1 MERKR
6 DMNEQHGQAL
16 HHDSG
21 RPDIDRDAIDFG
33 RVQTVPREI
42 AERDERIKTQQAEAD
57 RDKQPIVAA
66 IVDAQDHAECLRAA
80 LREAGIA
87 ESDIDV
93 FFVNPVGQHGQH
105 PVGGDEG
112 TDLEAQRMPGG
123 AVTGAAVGAAAG
135 AAVGAVASIA
145 VPPLAPAIMLA
156 ATGVGAYTGAMA
168 GGVTSGGEET
178 PEHLQPQPG
187 HRRSGMMVATRVT
200 DVADMARLG
209 DILRANGAD
218 HVEQSRG
225 TWRDGHWIDFDPVSL
240 PQMQD
245 SGRRMQDSA
254 KETGAAT
261 RDPES

>member
-1 MERKR
+1 MESKR

-16 HHDSG
+16 QHDSG

-42 AERDERIKTQQAEAD
+42 AERDERIKAQQAEAD

-66 IVDAQDHAECLRAA
+66 IVDAQEHAERLRVA
-80 LREAGIA
+80 LREAGVA
-87 ESDIDV
+87 GSDIDV
-93 FFVNPVGQHGQH
+93 FFVNPVGQHGQY

-112 TDLEAQRMPGG
+112 TDSEAHRMPGG
-123 AVTGAAVGAAAG
+123 AVAGAAVGAAAG

-168 GGVTSGGEET
+168 GGVTSGGEKT

-200 DVADMARLG
+200 DVADTARLG
-209 DILRANGAD
+209 DILRVHGAD

-240 PQMQD
+240 PQMLELPQRED
-245 SGRRMQDSA
+245 EAGRA
-254 KETGAAT
+254 
-261 RDPES
+261 